1 MIAPRMP
8 MTMVMIMLMFCLP
21 GRTRRAR
28 KPMTAP
34 KMIVP
39 MIVTG
44 PLLSSAAKA
53 RDAGRTTRPA
63 CQDSDHSPRWTS
75 RAGTTLCAGPAA
87 GGCRWLPG
95 AATCSRES
103 ERAEADA
110 ALLGGADVDVA
121 DAGDGHEDQAALVVG
136 EAEQPTVG
144 ERLAHG
150 LGHLLGRLVGLQRDL
165 ACDVLHADLDLH
177 GIAFRQWCVSPRPE
191 GGPGGRVPAKA
202 NPPEGSNLPRPRPRR
217 PCRSWGSRP
226 GPARTGPRPVGR
238 LRRAGWPSAAPARSG

>member
-63 CQDSDHSPRWTS
+63 CQDSDHSPRWAS
-75 RAGTTLCAGPAA
+75 GAGTTLCAGTTLSAGTAA
-87 GGCRWLPG
+87 GGHPG

-121 DAGDGHEDQAALVVG
+121 D
-136 EAEQPTVG
+136 
-144 ERLAHG
+144 
-150 LGHLLGRLVGLQRDL
+150 
-165 ACDVLHADLDLH
+165 
-177 GIAFRQWCVSPRPE
+177 
-191 GGPGGRVPAKA
+191 
-202 NPPEGSNLPRPRPRR
+202 
-217 PCRSWGSRP
+217 
-226 GPARTGPRPVGR
+226 
-238 LRRAGWPSAAPARSG
+238 